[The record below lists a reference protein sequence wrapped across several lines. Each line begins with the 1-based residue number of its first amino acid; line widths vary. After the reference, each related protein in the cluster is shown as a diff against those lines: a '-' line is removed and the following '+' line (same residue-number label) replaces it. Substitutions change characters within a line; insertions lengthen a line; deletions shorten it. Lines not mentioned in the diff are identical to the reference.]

1 MAQMPLGPTYVTE
14 FDVYDQPWKYTG
26 YRKYSWFLASDD
38 DFLIFRRFG
47 TLNARIILAMQDD
60 ISVAEAKLQALDDE
74 ASLKS
79 APRRHNGSFRREE
92 NQERKA
98 LITEIKEKLK
108 EYSKYYHTRVLYVS
122 KD

>member
-60 ISVAEAKLQALDDE
+60 ISVAEAKLQSLDDD

-108 EYSKYYHTRVLYVS
+108 EYSKYYLTRVLYIS

>member
-1 MAQMPLGPTYVTE
+1 MAQIPLGPTHVTA

-26 YRKYSWFLASDD
+26 YKKYSWFLASDD

-47 TLNARIILAMQDD
+47 MLNARIILAMQDD
-60 ISVAEAKLQALDDE
+60 ISVSEAKLQDLDNE

-92 NQERKA
+92 NQERMA
-98 LITEIKEKLK
+98 LIIEIKEKLK
-108 EYSKYYHTRVLYVS
+108 EYSKYYHI
-122 KD
+122 